1 MTKFSYLTVTHATE
15 GLYKEKGSR
24 FLSFCFPVANQED
37 IKVNLEKL
45 RKKYYDARHHCYAW
59 MLGSELT
66 EYRANDDG
74 EPNHSAGDPILG
86 QIKSKGLTNV
96 LIVVVRYFGGT
107 KLGVGGLINAY
118 RTAAED
124 ALSKVE
130 VIKKDLT
137 EPVTIHYDYD
147 QTADILRLVK
157 EFDLPILSQDF
168 GEQCTLC
175 TEVKSAVRLRFSE
188 RVQLLK
194 DTGINFSVNI

>member
-1 MTKFSYLTVTHATE
+1 MTKFSYLTVAHATE

-24 FLSFCFPVANQED
+24 FLSFCFPVTNQED
-37 IKVNLEKL
+37 IKANLEKL

-59 MLGSELT
+59 MLGAELA

-137 EPVTIHYDYD
+137 EPVTIYYNYD

-168 GEQCTLC
+168 GAQCTLC

-188 RVQLLK
+188 RVQLLH
-194 DTGINFSVNI
+194 DTGMNFTVNM